1 MGFFLFFKVYL
12 IITQNNNA
20 CVKICVKRPG
30 HSLIYKQNF
39 EKTKRQ
45 NRENNFIYSV
55 KKTYIATAYHPL
67 YTHTLIQSIHTR
79 R

>member
-1 MGFFLFFKVYL
+1 MHES
-12 IITQNNNA
+12 I
-20 CVKICVKRPG
+20 KRPG
-30 HSLIYKQNF
+30 QSLIYKQNF

-67 YTHTLIQSIHTR
+67 YTHTLSYNQFTHADEKSHNALTQRILRKNKLTP
-79 R
+79 